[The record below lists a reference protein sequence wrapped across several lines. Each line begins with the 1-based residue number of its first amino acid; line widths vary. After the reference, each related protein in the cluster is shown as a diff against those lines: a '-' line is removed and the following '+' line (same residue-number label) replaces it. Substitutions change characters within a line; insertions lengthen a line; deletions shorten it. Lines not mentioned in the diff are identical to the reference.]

1 MSDMPMI
8 DLDQDDDQI
17 ESLAKE
23 LFEDE
28 IRGKRH
34 ADITSAEEQENSD
47 SKKKKKRN
55 AKKTGKREK
64 KRNNQKKGKWN
75 PVAVLLLLSALAG
88 IGTSFYFYGQLCEER
103 NINRANSEAIATSSQ
118 VISDKDGQILG
129 EKEQSFQD
137 GYSEGVALGEQNQL
151 EQLKETLRAN
161 TEEYGVLKA
170 LRELYPECVVFYDT
184 TGYVF
189 ADIDESIGFHSY
201 KEELFE
207 WDEDGFVD
215 YVEDGSI
222 TSKRGIDVSKYNEEV
237 DWNLVKES
245 GIEFAFV
252 RVGFRGYG
260 SGDILLDE
268 MFESHITGAKKAGL
282 KVGVYFF
289 TEAINAKEA
298 EEEAQFVLDQLKEV
312 GIKPDYPIV
321 LDVEKVNV
329 SSARAENLSKEDRTE
344 VAIAFCE
351 KIRKAGYTPMIYGNI
366 KCFINM
372 LDLSLLKDYPKWFAY
387 YDESIY
393 FPYELSCWQY
403 SEKGIVDGVKG
414 EVDINILLDD
424 SFLSE

>member
-17 ESLAKE
+17 EFLAKE
-23 LFEDE
+23 LFENE
-28 IRGKRH
+28 KKGKRH
-34 ADITSAEEQENSD
+34 ADITSGEELNTEN
-47 SKKKKKRN
+47 KKKGKKK
-55 AKKTGKREK
+55 ASKREK
-64 KRNNQKKGKWN
+64 NHKNQKKGKWN
-75 PVAVLLLLSALAG
+75 PVALILLICSLGG
-88 IGTSFYFYGQLCEER
+88 ISGSIYFYGLLCEER
-103 NINRANSEAIATSSQ
+103 NINRANSEAIATSSR

-137 GYSEGVALGEQNQL
+137 GYQEGVAYANENQL
-151 EQLKETLRAN
+151 DQLKETLRTN

-170 LRELYPECVVFYDT
+170 FRMLYPECVVFYDT

-189 ADIDESIGFHSY
+189 ADIDENIGLHSY
-201 KEELFE
+201 QEEQFV
-207 WDEDGFVD
+207 WDEKGFVD
-215 YVEDGSI
+215 YKEDGKVI
-222 TSKRGIDVSKYNEEV
+222 SKRGIDVSKYNEEV
-237 DWNLVKES
+237 DWNLVKKS
-245 GIEFAFV
+245 GIEFVFV
-252 RVGFRGYG
+252 RLGFRGYG

-298 EEEAQFVLDQLKEV
+298 EEEAQYVLDQLEEV

-321 LDVEKVNV
+321 FDVEKVNV

-344 VAIAFCE
+344 VTIAFCE
-351 KIRKAGYTPMIYGNI
+351 KIKKAGYTPMIYGNI

-387 YDESIY
+387 YDDSIY

-403 SEKGIVDGVKG
+403 SEKGTVDGVKG

-424 SFLSE
+424 SFLLE